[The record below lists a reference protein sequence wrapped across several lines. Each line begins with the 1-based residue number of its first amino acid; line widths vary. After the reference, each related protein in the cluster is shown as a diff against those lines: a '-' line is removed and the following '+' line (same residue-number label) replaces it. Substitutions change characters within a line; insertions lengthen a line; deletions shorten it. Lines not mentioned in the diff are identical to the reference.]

1 VPDAVILPSPDVVV
15 LGEESSPTGA
25 LVSAEAPFR
34 IDASVDLLFGDDVQ
48 VDAVGL
54 SAHIGGGL
62 NFRLHPEQEALI
74 PIGRGVISLEDGTFR
89 SFGQDL
95 DIETGQLIFSGVPVT
110 EPEVYLSAVRWI
122 DNDPEVTAAG
132 VLVTGPVATPSL
144 ELFSRPQLESSAIQ
158 SYLLTG
164 SASGGGDRVLRV
176 GTYLTER
183 LYVGYGYNLL
193 EETSEFDALFSIMP
207 RFGVGADV
215 GEADSNFNLTFS
227 YER

>member
-1 VPDAVILPSPDVVV
+1 MI
-15 LGEESSPTGA
+15 PTG
-25 LVSAEAPFR
+25 
-34 IDASVDLLFGDDVQ
+34 
-48 VDAVGL
+48 
-54 SAHIGGGL
+54 
-62 NFRLHPEQEALI
+62 
-74 PIGRGVISLEDGTFR
+74 RGAISLEDGTFR

-95 DIETGQLIFSGVPVT
+95 DIETGQLIFAAVPVT

-132 VLVTGPVATPSL
+132 VLVTGPVTAPNL

-164 SASGGGDRVLRV
+164 SASGGGDSVLRF

-183 LYVGYGYNLL
+183 FYVGYGYNLL